1 MEPSDLLRRI
11 VEVLEDLG
19 LPYLVTGSTA
29 TIFYGEP
36 RFTAD
41 VDVVVQRPA
50 GRFPE
55 LVRAFPGDAL
65 SLGEESVRRAAV
77 RRSTA

>member
-1 MEPSDLLRRI
+1 MEPSELLRRL
-11 VEVLEDLG
+11 VEVLESLD

-41 VDVVVQRPA
+41 IDIVVRLSEEAVP
-50 GRFPE
+50 GLLE
-55 LVRAFPGDAL
+55 AFEGSDFYL
-65 SLGEESVRRAAV
+65 D
-77 RRSTA
+77 